1 MGNFFYA
8 IADSIERQVYYSEQK
23 AFQENLIAIIVII
36 GCFII
41 FAIVTSNKKNNK
53 NISDKNDESSSL
65 NISDNKKCPYCAES
79 IKKEAKLCRYC
90 AKELVEK
97 TETDRG
103 ENNE

>member
-1 MGNFFYA
+1 LLH
-8 IADSIERQVYYSEQK
+8 Q
-23 AFQENLIAIIVII
+23 
-36 GCFII
+36 
-41 FAIVTSNKKNNK
+41 TKKNNK

-65 NISDNKKCPYCAES
+65 NIVTIKNVHIDAES

-90 AKELVEK
+90 GKELVEK